1 MRKMIGRNPCLS
13 LADPL
18 IQRQAMAIQV
28 HASECESR
36 QQWGEA
42 ARCFLSGQEHNTM
55 DRAMEHGF
63 QVLGSAAHK
72 CLCTHILNR
81 QHRCKHFLTHRVQ
94 TNIDLLRASRARCVE
109 RPPQSRWNGILSFKA
124 GSKQQRSRAPEEQDP
139 WKRLGAKY
147 EELLSDPGYIHDLL
161 HDRGADFIEEQR
173 AEFRRIIFLVPRVH
187 LN

>member
-1 MRKMIGRNPCLS
+1 MGRGCS
-13 LADPL
+13 LL
-18 IQRQAMAIQV
+18 LV
-28 HASECESR
+28 
-36 QQWGEA
+36 W
-42 ARCFLSGQEHNTM
+42 ARTQHNGQSNGARFSGAQE
-55 DRAMEHGF
+55 RCY
-63 QVLGSAAHK
+63 K

-81 QHRCKHFLTHRVQ
+81 HRRCKHFLTHRFQ

-124 GSKQQRSRAPEEQDP
+124 GSKQQRSRAPEGEDP

-161 HDRGADFIEEQR
+161 HDQGADFIEEQR